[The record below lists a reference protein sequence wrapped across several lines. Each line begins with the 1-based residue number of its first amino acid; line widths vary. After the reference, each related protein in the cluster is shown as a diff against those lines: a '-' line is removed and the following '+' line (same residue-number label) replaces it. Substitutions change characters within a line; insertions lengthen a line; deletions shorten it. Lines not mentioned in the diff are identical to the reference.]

1 MLSPAMRR
9 HWKFFF
15 VSSKGDYDFGL
26 SNEMYNVSFTDLT
39 LEKNSKL
46 FLITDET
53 FYSFITYSDC
63 YNAVE

>member
-1 MLSPAMRR
+1 
-9 HWKFFF
+9 
-15 VSSKGDYDFGL
+15 
-26 SNEMYNVSFTDLT
+26 MYNVSFTDLT